1 MRKTRVWITLGCCL
15 FAVAVIAWAQTTRKP
30 GLWEITSIMTWQQS
44 PMPPG
49 MQAPPGSP
57 FGGGPR
63 TTQVCVT
70 QAQIDKYGAPPP
82 QTRGDCQMTGIQIR
96 PTGMSATMACTGR
109 VVGNGSVET
118 SFLDSEHAKTKVHFT
133 GTMTMGPNS
142 RPIEWTMESTSAFK
156 GADCGSM
163 QPIVT
168 PGN

>member
-1 MRKTRVWITLGCCL
+1 MPKTRVWITLGCCL
-15 FAVAVIAWAQTTRKP
+15 FALAVIAWAQTTRKA
-30 GLWEITSIMTWQQS
+30 GLWEITSTMTWQQS

-63 TTQVCVT
+63 TMQVCVT

-109 VVGNGSVET
+109 VVGSGSVEAT
-118 SFLDSEHAKTKVHFT
+118 FIDSEHTRSKVHFS

-142 RPIEWTMESTSAFK
+142 RPIEFSMESTSAFK
-156 GADCGSM
+156 SADCGSV

-168 PGN
+168 PSN